1 MLAVFSSVSAA
12 GAANP
17 SAGSQPI
24 LKSQKAVL
32 DTTSSRAA
40 SSLPP
45 VAPTPVMSKRA
56 HPVTDYPYTVPS
68 AGAAENAVSAGPE
81 YGKPLANTIERE
93 AATQRQEGAGMT
105 ATSADTSA
113 SSANTRGS
121 SADTSASSLDAS
133 GSSADAGSVSST
145 ASTLAPFHRANNMFA
160 PLRSIQFPRPL
171 NIPRDASPALKE
183 AAAMIPNLSVVSPSL
198 IRGSQPSVPSLSL
211 LKTAGVKTII
221 NLRNEP
227 ILIAQEASAAKRAGI
242 DYVNIPMALFDTPT
256 RQQFQ
261 KFLSIV
267 DNNGPVFV
275 HCQMGEDR
283 TGTMV
288 AVYRIARQGW
298 DPNRAYQEMTAMGFK
313 SFLGSLSGAVFDY
326 SASLGRPGHRPG
338 PDFGGFAS
346 ILKH

>member
-12 GAANP
+12 GAADP

-40 SSLPP
+40 TSLPP
-45 VAPTPVMSKRA
+45 VAPTPGMAKRA
-56 HPVTDYPYTVPS
+56 HPVTDLPPSVPS
-68 AGAAENAVSAGPE
+68 PGAADNAVSAGPE
-81 YGKPLANTIERE
+81 YGKPLSDTIERE
-93 AATQRQEGAGMT
+93 AAAQRQQNPSLT
-105 ATSADTSA
+105 TTSADTVG
-113 SSANTRGS
+113 T
-121 SADTSASSLDAS
+121 SLDAS
-133 GSSADAGSVSST
+133 GSSADAISATAT

-160 PLRSIQFPRPL
+160 PLRGIQFPRP
-171 NIPRDASPALKE
+171 IYVPRDASPALKE